1 MLLSKINFRGIEGYI
16 KEGDFK
22 EEKRADLFYYDLRH
36 KSNNWAEPYT
46 IEDFVVVNYWGTICF
61 KQSIRH
67 LLEENNNRVGT
78 ELTEQEIDSI
88 WFAVNEATFG
98 EINHND
104 I

>member
-16 KEGDFK
+16 KEGNLK

-67 LLEENNNRVGT
+67 LLEENNNRVGI
-78 ELTEQEIDSI
+78 ELTQKEIDNI

>member
-67 LLEENNNRVGT
+67 LLEENNNRVGI
-78 ELTEQEIDSI
+78 ELTQKEIDDI